1 MLIGRPI
8 LWWERHTWQAVAPII
23 NYNRD
28 MRALI
33 QRVKRGG
40 VRTAGTHNFIGPG
53 LVILLGVGA
62 GDAEADADFLAEK
75 AANLRIF
82 SNTAGKFDHS
92 LLDTGGAALVISQFT
107 LYADAA
113 RGRRPDFAGAA
124 KPAEAKRL
132 YEYFIKALRE
142 KGAPVHNGVFGA
154 DMEVEII
161 NDGPVTIWLDS
172 KGKQVV

>member
-1 MLIGRPI
+1 
-8 LWWERHTWQAVAPII
+8 
-23 NYNRD
+23 

-40 VRTAGTHNFIGPG
+40 VRTAGVHNTIGPG
-53 LVILLGVGA
+53 LVVLLGVGE
-62 GDAEADADFLAEK
+62 GDSETDADFLAEK
-75 AANLRIF
+75 IANLRIF
-82 SNTAGKFDHS
+82 SNAAGKFDRS

-113 RGRRPDFAGAA
+113 GGRRPDFTGAA
-124 KPAEAKRL
+124 KPAEALRL
-132 YEYFIKALRE
+132 YDYFTKALRE
-142 KGAPVHNGVFGA
+142 KGTPVQTGVFAA

-172 KGKQVV
+172 RGKK